1 MKRKPINPYFVRSVI
16 AVLLIL
22 LMVVCTILMGTNR
35 ESSMSD
41 IPGTTAETTIEV
53 TTETTVEATTPTTE
67 QTEPV
72 TAAIDI
78 PTTTAATEPKPTEP
92 KPTEPKPTE
101 PKPTEPKPTEPPA
114 TEPTPTVM
122 SDLDM
127 LACVIYQEVGSD
139 SICNNCRYYVGDIVL
154 NRVAD
159 DRFPNDIHG
168 VLTQKNQYGKFSST
182 GVKWPSRASNPNEA
196 HAVERAYRV
205 AQDILNGNHSK
216 LYGNGYIWQAGF
228 KQGSEGFWCCGH
240 FYGK

>member
-41 IPGTTAETTIEV
+41 IPGTAAETTIEV
-53 TTETTVEATTPTTE
+53 TIETTVEATTPTTE
-67 QTEPV
+67 QTIPVETTIPETIAETEPIE
-72 TAAIDI
+72 AAIDI
-78 PTTTAATEPKPTEP
+78 PAEPKPTES
-92 KPTEPKPTE
+92 
-101 PKPTEPKPTEPPA
+101 KPTEPPA
-114 TEPTPTVM
+114 TEPTPTVI

-159 DRFPNDIHG
+159 DRFPDDIHG

-216 LYGNGYIWQAGF
+216 LYGNGYVWQAGF